1 MRNLRF
7 QISNFKWL
15 CRVACDALSCLAIF
29 WSTTSILADG
39 KVVPP
44 RDYKGSLEEKA
55 QEAIIIFHSSE
66 TAGEAMEDLI
76 LKIQVAGRADRF
88 AWVVPLPNEP
98 KIGKEDPKLFAELF
112 SYVESRRHRP
122 SKNSGAKSAE
132 GEHAKAEGKEPV
144 ELLSRQTVGEFDI
157 SVVRENESGGLNP
170 WLEKEGYQK
179 LENADDVLDFYRK
192 KGYVYAC
199 VKVSSEALAKG
210 GQIESH
216 PLRFTFATGGRDGIF
231 FPMKLTGLQSEPF
244 DVNLYVFYGAW
255 LNDKLSKFG
264 YEHRGFRLRHRDWDT
279 RECVPNGGKSYSLP
293 GTDPYLK
300 SEAHRVPTVTKL
312 VQKLHP
318 GEKYYLTNIEAH
330 RLVPSDVRS
339 WSDDL
344 WLFPYYTDK
353 NMVPHDARSGGPAS
367 AAWPGLEVNER
378 GAAESAAAQTAAPA
392 WKFISFAVVSVCG
405 LAALAVA
412 ALVLLRA
419 RVAPAIKPGHA
430 AK

>member
-1 MRNLRF
+1 MKNLKS
-7 QISNFKWL
+7 QISNLKL
-15 CRVACDALSCLAIF
+15 LRRVACDALSCITLLLF
-29 WSTTSILADG
+29 TTPLLADG

-66 TAGEAMEDLI
+66 TAGEATEDLI

-88 AWVVPLPNEP
+88 AWVVPLPKEP

-112 SYVESRRHRP
+112 SYVESRRYRP
-122 SKNSGAKSAE
+122 SKSSGAKSAE
-132 GEHAKAEGKEPV
+132 ADHPKGEGKEPV
-144 ELLSRQTVGEFDI
+144 DVLSRQTVGDFDV

-170 WLEKEGYQK
+170 WLEKEGYQR
-179 LENADDVLDFYRK
+179 LENAEDVLDFYRK

-244 DVNLYVFYGAW
+244 DVNLYVFYSAW

-293 GTDPYLK
+293 DADPYLK
-300 SEAHRVPTVTKL
+300 SEAHRIPTVTKL
-312 VQKLHP
+312 LQKLHP
-318 GEKYYLTNIEAH
+318 GEKYYLTNIEAY

-353 NMVPHDARSGGPAS
+353 SMVPHDARSGGPAS
-367 AAWPGLEVNER
+367 AAWPGLEVNEASHA
-378 GAAESAAAQTAAPA
+378 GEHAPPRA
-392 WKFISFAVVSVCG
+392 MVPLWVYVPV
-405 LAALAVA
+405 ALAGLVTKLV
-412 ALVLLRA
+412 ALVVVFALRGRNRP
-419 RVAPAIKPGHA
+419 RVKSVA
-430 AK
+430 